1 MGELVAVLGHSVTAY
16 FRNIRWIL
24 LFSLS
29 FLLALAIPF
38 LSPVPSYIALGATF
52 LRTGSMPQLAPLE
65 VIVIALS
72 MLASL
77 FLLSFAT
84 VSINLVIKSQRTLTN
99 VRTEVM
105 QGIEKYAAVVFE
117 LYLIAWL
124 LLFLIALAS
133 YEVRLERVLT
143 PLAAFL
149 IYTLLFYVPT
159 AIVIDEVRPGR
170 AFEVSLRMLF
180 GKPMLFVAW
189 LATGFVLLSLTSLA
203 SLSLFPHPLAQYI
216 VLVINALV
224 VLPFLTVMQTQMY
237 LTKYT
242 LL

>member
-1 MGELVAVLGHSVTAY
+1 MGELATVLGHSVTAY

-24 LFSLS
+24 LFSVS

-38 LSPVPSYIALGATF
+38 LSPVPSYIALGGTF
-52 LRTGSMPQLAPLE
+52 LRTGSIPQLAPLD
-65 VIVIALS
+65 VVVIALS
-72 MLASL
+72 FLASL

-99 VRTEVM
+99 VRSEVAH
-105 QGIEKYAAVVFE
+105 GIEKYAIGVFV
-117 LYLIAWL
+117 LYLIAWP
-124 LLFLIALAS
+124 LLFLIGLAS
-133 YEVRLERVLT
+133 YEVRLERAAT
-143 PLAAFL
+143 PLASFL
-149 IYTLLFYVPT
+149 LYTLLFYVPT
-159 AIVIDEVRPGR
+159 AMVIDEVKPGR

-180 GKPMLFVAW
+180 GKPVLFAAW
-189 LATGFVLLSLTSLA
+189 LAIGFLLLSLVSLA

-216 VLVINALV
+216 ALVINSLV